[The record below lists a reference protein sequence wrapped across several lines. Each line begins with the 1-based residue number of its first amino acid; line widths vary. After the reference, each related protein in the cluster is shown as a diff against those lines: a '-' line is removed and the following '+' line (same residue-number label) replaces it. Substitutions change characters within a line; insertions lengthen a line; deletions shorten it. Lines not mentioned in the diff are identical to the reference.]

1 MKGSTCSKASVA
13 SRDPIVKA
21 TKTKRRVNIG
31 WVNGRNHKQVRV
43 IKGGG
48 LRRES
53 LEWSS
58 KREDILRHAIDLFF
72 PEGVSPIG
80 VLLELQ
86 VDDLLDF
93 KDASFPTNVTLSE
106 FYERYKTGTLNVYL
120 HTMPKKKIEGTGEG
134 PNIPPLVSNLPLEKQ
149 STITKVEDEKG
160 SSDGVLSVNAEK
172 GANISLTVS
181 TTPPLNKVS
190 TATQGPDDTGGGNDW
205 GSPDVMLSTFSDTIG
220 PSTMLHFMS
229 ELPNI
234 TAPAK
239 RSSNTHD
246 AACSLN
252 VSADRTSDHD
262 THSDF
267 IRQTA
272 IQSDIID
279 ADHGSL
285 YIEMVT
291 AQESFPVTNKETLR
305 TKWLDS
311 LNPREF

>member
-72 PEGVSPIG
+72 PEGVSPLG

-106 FYERYKTGTLNVYL
+106 FCERYKTGTLNVYL

-172 GANISLTVS
+172 GATY
-181 TTPPLNKVS
+181 P
-190 TATQGPDDTGGGNDW
+190 
-205 GSPDVMLSTFSDTIG
+205 
-220 PSTMLHFMS
+220 
-229 ELPNI
+229 
-234 TAPAK
+234 
-239 RSSNTHD
+239 
-246 AACSLN
+246 
-252 VSADRTSDHD
+252 
-262 THSDF
+262 
-267 IRQTA
+267 
-272 IQSDIID
+272 
-279 ADHGSL
+279 
-285 YIEMVT
+285 
-291 AQESFPVTNKETLR
+291 
-305 TKWLDS
+305 
-311 LNPREF
+311 

>member
-1 MKGSTCSKASVA
+1 
-13 SRDPIVKA
+13 
-21 TKTKRRVNIG
+21 
-31 WVNGRNHKQVRV
+31 
-43 IKGGG
+43 
-48 LRRES
+48 
-53 LEWSS
+53 
-58 KREDILRHAIDLFF
+58 
-72 PEGVSPIG
+72 
-80 VLLELQ
+80 
-86 VDDLLDF
+86 
-93 KDASFPTNVTLSE
+93 
-106 FYERYKTGTLNVYL
+106 
-120 HTMPKKKIEGTGEG
+120 
-134 PNIPPLVSNLPLEKQ
+134 
-149 STITKVEDEKG
+149 
-160 SSDGVLSVNAEK
+160 
-172 GANISLTVS
+172 
-181 TTPPLNKVS
+181 
-190 TATQGPDDTGGGNDW
+190 
-205 GSPDVMLSTFSDTIG
+205 
-220 PSTMLHFMS
+220 MLHFMS

-311 LNPREF
+311 LNPRVF